1 MPFETDLELE
11 VAIGVVVA
19 VAAAV
24 VVVVPWALDDATWFA
39 AAAAAA
45 VDVAVDV
52 DAVVADEQLEFV
64 AASTLEAVVAAFEA
78 VEVVAVIDLDPW

>member
-24 VVVVPWALDDATWFA
+24 VVAVVVPWALDDATWFA
-39 AAAAAA
+39 AA
-45 VDVAVDV
+45 VDVAV
-52 DAVVADEQLEFV
+52 DAVVADEQQEFV

>member
-19 VAAAV
+19 VAVAAAV
-24 VVVVPWALDDATWFA
+24 VVAVVVPWALDDATWFA
-39 AAAAAA
+39 AA
-45 VDVAVDV
+45 VDVAV
-52 DAVVADEQLEFV
+52 DAVVADEQQEFV